1 VKILCSMIS
10 VVDRSASTT
19 KTGLLTASFLFAC
32 ALLLSACQPEEA
44 TRWQG
49 GVMGTRYHITI
60 TSDQPIAP
68 GLESQVA
75 ELLVSL
81 DQRFTTYS
89 EESELMVLNRQ
100 PIGEPLQVSAELYA
114 VLSEAAEIYR
124 LSDGAFD
131 PTVGPLVELWGFG
144 RAPSSG
150 QLPTDETIAAQL
162 ERVGLQGLALLDG
175 QRAVRL
181 APIAVDLSAI
191 AKGYAVDAVAD
202 LLDAN
207 ALHDYMVEVGG
218 ELRLGGYNAQGS
230 PWRIAIESPVQF
242 GQVERVVEVSDSAM
256 ATSGDYHNYFT
267 VDGVR
272 YSHTIDPR
280 TGRPVPRGL
289 VSVTVLAESSMRADA
304 MATALSVM
312 GAEHGLALA
321 EQLDLP
327 VYLISLR
334 DGELV
339 AQSSRA
345 FAPYLAPIQN

>member
-1 VKILCSMIS
+1 MTS

-19 KTGLLTASFLFAC
+19 KTGLLKASFLFVC
-32 ALLLSACQPEEA
+32 ALLLSACQPAEEA